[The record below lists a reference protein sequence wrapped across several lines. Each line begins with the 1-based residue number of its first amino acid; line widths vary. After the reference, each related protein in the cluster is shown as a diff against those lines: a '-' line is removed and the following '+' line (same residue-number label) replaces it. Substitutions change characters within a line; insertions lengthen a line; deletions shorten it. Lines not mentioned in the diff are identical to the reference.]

1 MNSGQTYNV
10 TAQRRLIIITIT
22 KRHNLIIIIIITY
35 YIDLRLSIKN
45 NMFAGTRTTS
55 LAHGYVVI
63 NNWTIIIL
71 RIAHTMISAK
81 VRPLSMLTCLYIII
95 YNTYTYK
102 SHSHKIPNKHDL
114 LSVITIILCFSC
126 KII

>member
-1 MNSGQTYNV
+1 M
-10 TAQRRLIIITIT
+10 AIE
-22 KRHNLIIIIIITY
+22 
-35 YIDLRLSIKN
+35 N

-63 NNWTIIIL
+63 NDWTIIIL

-95 YNTYTYK
+95 YNTYTYIVLYVSGVYTSFECGCLEYTGK
-102 SHSHKIPNKHDL
+102 TRGGREGVVERN
-114 LSVITIILCFSC
+114 T
-126 KII
+126 